1 VPFAIGTVMVVVI
14 GIFCMYEWAQAQAFS
29 KPDGTS
35 STTSTSES
43 TASVVSTEKTVC
55 LDPGHGTDADPGD
68 VNGDV
73 VERDINLIVANK
85 TKALLE
91 IAGYKV
97 VMTRTSND
105 QTLDNTARADYCN
118 SQSADI
124 MLSIHHNGFDDNTT
138 DYATALYYKPEDQ
151 ALAQAILDA
160 TSSKL
165 GVPNDGL
172 STLEDNALVKSN
184 MPAALS
190 EAFFVS
196 SDDEKAQIDQDGST
210 RLDDEAAALVTGIEN
225 YFANK

>member
-1 VPFAIGTVMVVVI
+1 MTILVLIVVI
-14 GIFCMYEWAQAQAFS
+14 FGVYLWTSARSFS
-29 KPDGTS
+29 EAS
-35 STTSTSES
+35 SSSVGNASPVTKN
-43 TASVVSTEKTVC
+43 TASVEKTVC
-55 LDPGHGTDADPGD
+55 LDPGHGSDADPGD

-105 QTLDNTARADYCN
+105 QSLDNTARADYCN
-118 SQSADI
+118 SESADI

-151 ALAQAILDA
+151 ALAQDILDA
-160 TSSKL
+160 TSSEL
-165 GVPNDGL
+165 DVPNDGL

-196 SDDEKAQIDQDGST
+196 SDDEKAQIDQPGST
-210 RLDDEAAALVTGIEN
+210 RLDDEASALVKGIEN
-225 YFANK
+225 YFANNK